1 MANQINKLFI
11 ISILFAFAFSQNVDN
26 QVSYTIYTDTE
37 TYHNVIL
44 HQVIGSDLIVYEKN
58 YFKRHIVPISSI
70 KSSSLK
76 AKGSNSTGNSCMGC
90 ALVGGLI
97 GLGLDSQSS
106 GSDLTGGFS
115 IPIAPFAILGGIV
128 IGIMQGAYASQNQ
141 LVKFKDKPLD
151 EKINY
156 FKSRVNK

>member
-1 MANQINKLFI
+1 MKFLFP
-11 ISILFAFAFSQNVDN
+11 ILLITLDITQSKSN
-26 QVSYTIYTDTE
+26 QVLYTIFTDTQ

-141 LVKFKDKPLD
+141 LVSIEDKSLD

>member
-1 MANQINKLFI
+1 MNKLI
-11 ISILFAFAFSQNVDN
+11 IIPILFVLAFSQNVDN
-26 QVSYTIYTDTE
+26 QISYTIYTDTE

-44 HQVIGSDLIVYEKN
+44 HQVIGSDLVVYEKN

-90 ALVGGLI
+90 ALAGGLI

-141 LVKFKDKPLD
+141 LVSLDDKSLD

>member
-1 MANQINKLFI
+1 MKKTL
-11 ISILFAFAFSQNVDN
+11 ISILFISATFSQNN
-26 QVSYTIYTDTE
+26 ISYTIYTDTE
-37 TYHNVIL
+37 TYHNVTL
-44 HQVIGSDLIVYEKN
+44 HQVIGSDLIIYEKN

-76 AKGSNSTGNSCMGC
+76 AKGSSSTGKSCMGC

-97 GLGLDSQSS
+97 GLGLDSRSP

-115 IPIAPFAILGGIV
+115 IPISPFAILGGIV
-128 IGIMQGAYASQNQ
+128 IGIMQGTYVSQNQ
-141 LVKFKDKPLD
+141 LVKFKDKSLD

-156 FKSRVNK
+156 FKSRVNQ

>member
-1 MANQINKLFI
+1 MKFLFPILLITSVIAQPKSNQF
-11 ISILFAFAFSQNVDN
+11 
-26 QVSYTIYTDTE
+26 SYTIYTDTE

-70 KSSSLK
+70 KSSLLK
-76 AKGSNSTGNSCMGC
+76 AKGSNSTGKSCMGC

-141 LVKFKDKPLD
+141 LVSLEDKSLD

>member
-1 MANQINKLFI
+1 MNKLI
-11 ISILFAFAFSQNVDN
+11 IIPILFVLAFSQSSNN
-26 QVSYTIYTDTE
+26 QISYTIYTDTE
-37 TYHNVIL
+37 TFHNVIL
-44 HQVIGSDLIVYEKN
+44 HQVVGSDLVVYEKN
-58 YFKRHIVPISSI
+58 YFKKHIVPISSI

-141 LVKFKDKPLD
+141 LVSLEDKSLD

>member
-1 MANQINKLFI
+1 MKFLFP
-11 ISILFAFAFSQNVDN
+11 ILLITLDIAQSKSN

-141 LVKFKDKPLD
+141 LVSLEDKSLD

-156 FKSRVNK
+156 FKSRINQ

>member
-1 MANQINKLFI
+1 MEQKNIKIFI
-11 ISILFAFAFSQNVDN
+11 IPFLFAFAFSQSGNN
-26 QVSYTIYTDTE
+26 QISYTIYTDTE

-76 AKGSNSTGNSCMGC
+76 AKGSNSTGNSCMVC

-97 GLGLDSQSS
+97 GLGLDSQS
-106 GSDLTGGFS
+106 
-115 IPIAPFAILGGIV
+115 P
-128 IGIMQGAYASQNQ
+128 
-141 LVKFKDKPLD
+141 
-151 EKINY
+151 
-156 FKSRVNK
+156 

>member
-1 MANQINKLFI
+1 MNKLFI
-11 ISILFAFAFSQNVDN
+11 IPILFVLAFSQSSNN
-26 QVSYTIYTDTE
+26 QISCTIYTDTE

-44 HQVIGSDLIVYEKN
+44 HQVIGSDLVFYEKN
-58 YFKRHIVPISSI
+58 YFKKHIVPISSI
-70 KSSSLK
+70 KSSLLK
-76 AKGSNSTGNSCMGC
+76 AKGSNSTGNYCVGC

-141 LVKFKDKPLD
+141 LVSHEYKSLD

>member
-1 MANQINKLFI
+1 MKFLFP
-11 ISILFAFAFSQNVDN
+11 ILLITLDIAQSKSN
-26 QVSYTIYTDTE
+26 QVSYTIFTDTQ
-37 TYHNVIL
+37 TYNNVTL

-58 YFKRHIVPISSI
+58 YFKKHIVPISSI

-141 LVKFKDKPLD
+141 LVSLEDKSLD

>member
-1 MANQINKLFI
+1 
-11 ISILFAFAFSQNVDN
+11 
-26 QVSYTIYTDTE
+26 
-37 TYHNVIL
+37 
-44 HQVIGSDLIVYEKN
+44 
-58 YFKRHIVPISSI
+58 
-70 KSSSLK
+70 
-76 AKGSNSTGNSCMGC
+76 MGC

-141 LVKFKDKPLD
+141 LVSLEHKSLD

>member
-1 MANQINKLFI
+1 MKFLFP
-11 ISILFAFAFSQNVDN
+11 ILLITLDITQSKSN
-26 QVSYTIYTDTE
+26 QVSYTIFTDTQ

-58 YFKRHIVPISSI
+58 FFKRHIVPISSI

-141 LVKFKDKPLD
+141 LVSLEDKSLD

>member
-1 MANQINKLFI
+1 MKFLFP
-11 ISILFAFAFSQNVDN
+11 ILLITLDIAQSKSN
-26 QVSYTIYTDTE
+26 QVSYTIFTDTE

-141 LVKFKDKPLD
+141 LVSLDDKSLD

>member
-1 MANQINKLFI
+1 MKKLFLI
-11 ISILFAFAFSQNVDN
+11 PALFAFAFSQSSNN
-26 QVSYTIYTDTE
+26 QISYTIYTDTE

-70 KSSSLK
+70 KSSLLK

-115 IPIAPFAILGGIV
+115 IPISPFAILGGIV

-141 LVKFKDKPLD
+141 LVSHEYKSLD

>member
-1 MANQINKLFI
+1 MKFLFP
-11 ISILFAFAFSQNVDN
+11 ILLITLDITQSKSN
-26 QVSYTIYTDTE
+26 QVLYTIFTDTQ

-141 LVKFKDKPLD
+141 LVSLEDKSLD